1 MQGPSVRINAEV
13 STDNALVVACFPSV
27 GMVSSVVAHFLIE
40 HLQLEFIG
48 GVVDPRLPALT
59 LVQEGVPLPPI
70 RAYAGKPQCTIEGC
84 DQVIL
89 LMSELVVPEALAHD
103 IVWAMFEWSKEQ
115 KIVAGVVIDAFAK
128 SGMKANLTQELESL
142 ATLENEYIFDY
153 LLDEGR
159 TVSEMPDDFK
169 TYHNEIQGCQSRVWI
184 IAEQTGNVWNFA
196 IDSDAFIVKGLGK
209 LVTTAFNGSSS
220 SECLDI
226 KFADFGLI
234 SRFLTGQ
241 RQRGLQAII
250 NNIHKTVR

>member
-1 MQGPSVRINAEV
+1 
-13 STDNALVVACFPSV
+13 
-27 GMVSSVVAHFLIE
+27 
-40 HLQLEFIG
+40 
-48 GVVDPRLPALT
+48 
-59 LVQEGVPLPPI
+59 
-70 RAYAGKPQCTIEGC
+70 
-84 DQVIL
+84 
-89 LMSELVVPEALAHD
+89 
-103 IVWAMFEWSKEQ
+103 
-115 KIVAGVVIDAFAK
+115 
-128 SGMKANLTQELESL
+128 MKANLTQELESL

-226 KFADFGLI
+226 KFSDFGLI